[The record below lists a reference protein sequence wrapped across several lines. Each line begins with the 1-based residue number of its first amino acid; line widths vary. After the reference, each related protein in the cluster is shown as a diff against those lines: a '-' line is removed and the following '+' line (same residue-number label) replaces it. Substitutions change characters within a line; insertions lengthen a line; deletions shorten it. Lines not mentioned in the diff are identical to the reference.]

1 MARSYEIRRT
11 IEATPERIWELLT
24 DAEDYHQ
31 WNPAVLSLRGE
42 IVDSGAIE
50 LVSAENPKR
59 TFKLIV
65 SGVEP
70 ARGMV
75 WSSGMP
81 LGLFSGVRTFS
92 LDPLGGEQVEFTMR
106 ETYSGLLAAAIT
118 RAIPD
123 LTKSFEQ
130 FADGLKLAAESGS
143 A

>member
-1 MARSYEIRRT
+1 MARSYEVRRM
-11 IEATPERIWELLT
+11 IEATPERIWKLLT
-24 DAEDYHQ
+24 DAEDYPQ

-42 IVDSGAIE
+42 VVDSGAIE

-59 TFKLIV
+59 IFKLIV

-81 LGLFSGVRTFS
+81 LGLFSGVRKFS
-92 LDPLGGEQVEFTMR
+92 LDPRDGKEVEFTMR
-106 ETYSGLLAAAIT
+106 ETYSGLLAGAIT

-123 LTKSFEQ
+123 LTNSFEQ
-130 FADGLKLAAESGS
+130 FADGLKLAAEAGS